1 MCVLICLV
9 HAAGHNPPLYKKKPA
24 SNPAPQLS
32 QPGVYVGQP
41 VAMRPSTNRPYA
53 EQANASAAAVAQ
65 PVPLERRMSDEDM
78 EFAKK
83 TSLIDEVTRAMKQ
96 EMRNILE
103 PIDAELK
110 AATQEQQRLAQE
122 KAKLEASQPELESM
136 QGRLA
141 ISQRVGISWL

>member
-1 MCVLICLV
+1 
-9 HAAGHNPPLYKKKPA
+9 
-24 SNPAPQLS
+24 
-32 QPGVYVGQP
+32 
-41 VAMRPSTNRPYA
+41 MRPSNNRPYA

-65 PVPLERRMSDEDM
+65 PVPLERRMSDEEM

-110 AATQEQQRLAQE
+110 AATQEQQRLVQE

-141 ISQRVGISWL
+141 ISQRVGISWLLSFKNMA